1 MDPKQAALKSCDPND
16 LVDLCDIQIDASL
29 PLRERMKRYRQQIR
43 DPYLF
48 KVDGMIVRAVYP
60 PDAKSRLSD
69 VIASLLGG

>member
-1 MDPKQAALKSCDPND
+1 MDPTQADLKSCEPND

-29 PLRERMKRYRQQIR
+29 PLRERMAHYRQQIR

-48 KVDGMIVRAVYP
+48 KVDGLIIRAVYP

-69 VIASLLGG
+69 AIAALLGG

>member
-1 MDPKQAALKSCDPND
+1 MAPKQADLRSCDPND

-48 KVDGMIVRAVYP
+48 KVDDLIIRAVYP
-60 PDAKSRLSD
+60 PEAKSRLSD
-69 VIASLLGG
+69 AIASLLGG

>member
-1 MDPKQAALKSCDPND
+1 MDPKQADLKSCDPND

-48 KVDGMIVRAVYP
+48 KVDGLIIRAVYP
-60 PDAKSRLSD
+60 PEAKNRLSD
-69 VIASLLGG
+69 AIAALLGG

>member
-1 MDPKQAALKSCDPND
+1 MAPKQADLRSCDPND

-48 KVDGMIVRAVYP
+48 KVDDLIIRAVYP
-60 PDAKSRLSD
+60 PEVKNRLSD